1 MEILVSCLNKMD
13 ESQQE
18 ESQTVHNILGII
30 ENLIELKPSVA
41 SDIVKKTEIFKWLL
55 NRLQNATF
63 DINKL

>member
-1 MEILVSCLNKMD
+1 MD